1 MLKVVLI
8 ILAVVPVSAPVRA
21 TEPLP
26 ASCDEIRQ
34 YVASYGRLAAI
45 AWAYKN
51 GFTLRQINQAR
62 KQCHI

>member
-8 ILAVVPVSAPVRA
+8 ILVVVSVPVRA
-21 TEPLP
+21 AEPLP

>member
-1 MLKVVLI
+1 MLKIVLI
-8 ILAVVPVSAPVRA
+8 ILVLASVPARA

-26 ASCDEIRQ
+26 VSCNEIRQ

-51 GFTLRQINQAR
+51 GFTLRQISQAR